1 MSYSRESDVEK
12 YLVKR
17 VKQING
23 EIRKVKWIGRRDAPD
38 RVVFFNGEWFVE
50 LKRPN
55 STARSSQVREHS
67 RMRQHGAAVFVID
80 TIEKVDE
87 FINDECKESV

>member
-1 MSYSRESDVEK
+1 LSYSRESDVEK

-38 RVVFFNGEWFVE
+38 RVVFFNGVWFIE

-55 STARSSQVREHS
+55 STARSSQIREHS
-67 RMRQHGAAVFVID
+67 RMRKHGAAVFVID

-87 FINDECKESV
+87 FINEICST